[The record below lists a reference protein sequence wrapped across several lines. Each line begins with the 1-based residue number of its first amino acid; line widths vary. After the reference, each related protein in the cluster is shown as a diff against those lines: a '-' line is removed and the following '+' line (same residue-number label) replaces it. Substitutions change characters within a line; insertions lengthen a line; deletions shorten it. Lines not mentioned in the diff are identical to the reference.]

1 MKVIR
6 HLLVAA
12 ALGGGF
18 ISCAEAHVFIGVG
31 ITAPAFPVI
40 PAYAPPPV
48 YYAPPPPPPVY
59 VAPVVIGYYGHPR
72 WYPHYYGYGYR
83 YGYWRR

>member
-18 ISCAEAHVFIGVG
+18 ASCVEARVSIGVG
-31 ITAPAFPVI
+31 ITAPAFPVV
-40 PAYAPPPV
+40 PADVPSLSPPP
-48 YYAPPPPPPVY
+48 
-59 VAPVVIGYYGHPR
+59 R
-72 WYPHYYGYGYR
+72 
-83 YGYWRR
+83 